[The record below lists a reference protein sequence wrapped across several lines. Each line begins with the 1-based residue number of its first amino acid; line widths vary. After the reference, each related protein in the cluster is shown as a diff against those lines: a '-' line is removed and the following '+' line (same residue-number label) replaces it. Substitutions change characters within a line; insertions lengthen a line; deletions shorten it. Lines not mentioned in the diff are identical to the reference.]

1 MHIKTKIPE
10 RILNKI
16 DVYGALSVAL
26 KGKMTII
33 MQREVFP

>member
-1 MHIKTKIPE
+1 MRVKAEIQE

-16 DVYGALSVAL
+16 DAYGALSVAL